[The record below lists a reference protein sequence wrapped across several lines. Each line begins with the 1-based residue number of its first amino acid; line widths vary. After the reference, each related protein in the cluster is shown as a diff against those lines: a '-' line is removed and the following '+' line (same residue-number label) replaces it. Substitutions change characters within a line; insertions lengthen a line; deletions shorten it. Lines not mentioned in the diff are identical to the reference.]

1 MRETDDK
8 PREAAKDYG
17 WVHDDYDVAVVLAGG
32 LRDAHAAGDVQR
44 VRELA
49 VTLEQHMHV
58 LGIQAGVPES
68 LAPSLTHFNGR
79 PDPRLIAAL
88 LER

>member
-1 MRETDDK
+1 MHETDDEL
-8 PREAAKDYG
+8 RAAATDYG
-17 WVHDDYDVAVVLAGG
+17 WVHDDYDLAVVLAGG

-49 VTLEQHMHV
+49 VTLEQHVHV
-58 LGIQAGVPES
+58 LGVAAGVKES
-68 LAPSLTHFNGR
+68 LAPSPTHLNGR

-88 LER
+88 LES